1 MYGLGIVPGVG
12 SGEGLGEHLEE
23 DLGAELGPN
32 DFGPPAPTV
41 IQQAGQV
48 VTDITGISV
57 HKILMYSG
65 IALLGY
71 YWYTSSDSE

>member
-12 SGEGLGEHLEE
+12 EGLGEH
-23 DLGAELGPN
+23 LGAELGPN

-41 IQQAGQV
+41 VQQAGQV

-57 HKILMYSG
+57 YKLLTYSG

>member
-12 SGEGLGEHLEE
+12 
-23 DLGAELGPN
+23 AE

-41 IQQAGQV
+41 VQQAGQV
-48 VTDITGISV
+48 VTDVTGINV
-57 HKILMYSG
+57 KTLMMYGG

-71 YWYTSSDSE
+71 YWYTASGE